1 VTPYVVQLVVIG
13 FLWVSFHCV
22 GMCGPIVAGLTTA
35 NVDGES
41 RAERLRSGVA
51 GILAYQGGR
60 AVTYALLGA
69 AAGWLGGSVDRV
81 VHGVGNIAAL
91 VVAVG
96 LVGAGIARLVGW
108 SADASIGGDVGG
120 RLGRAA
126 RRLMRLAPTRGRSR
140 LAVFGAVM
148 GFLPCMLMFWVLG
161 LAASTGGALTGAA
174 VMVGLVVMTTPVLL
188 IAGTSPLLARGKMRQ
203 WGDTVA
209 ALALL
214 ISGVWLG
221 LVGAAANGWIDHLH
235 FMFAI
240 GDQSFKMMLW

>member
-1 VTPYVVQLVVIG
+1 
-13 FLWVSFHCV
+13 
-22 GMCGPIVAGLTTA
+22 
-35 NVDGES
+35 
-41 RAERLRSGVA
+41 
-51 GILAYQGGR
+51 
-60 AVTYALLGA
+60 
-69 AAGWLGGSVDRV
+69 
-81 VHGVGNIAAL
+81 
-91 VVAVG
+91 
-96 LVGAGIARLVGW
+96 
-108 SADASIGGDVGG
+108 
-120 RLGRAA
+120 
-126 RRLMRLAPTRGRSR
+126 
-140 LAVFGAVM
+140 
-148 GFLPCMLMFWVLG
+148 MLMFWVLG

-240 GDQSFKMMLW
+240 GEQSFKMMLW